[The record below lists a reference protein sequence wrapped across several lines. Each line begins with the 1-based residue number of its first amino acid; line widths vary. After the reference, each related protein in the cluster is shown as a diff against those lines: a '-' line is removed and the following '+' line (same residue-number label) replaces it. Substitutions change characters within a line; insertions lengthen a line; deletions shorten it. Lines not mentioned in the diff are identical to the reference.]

1 MEFTLKK
8 NILNIYRLQSAH
20 YGLPKDFLSG
30 KGAEITGGRWNPI
43 GVPVVYTSLTV
54 ELASLEYL
62 VHYFEGFPNSKLPS
76 LLVATIEI
84 QEEEI
89 LKIEPSFLPKVW
101 RDSPAPSILHKVT
114 EQWLKNKKYLA
125 LQLPTAVHSIQTESS
140 YNILLNPF
148 HDKMNDSLV
157 TKIEPFTFDNRFQK
171 PQIKGSKMS
180 TLIEEILGKSL

>member
-1 MEFTLKK
+1 
-8 NILNIYRLQSAH
+8 LNIYRLQSAH

-84 QEEEI
+84 AEEDNLTI
-89 LKIEPSFLPKVW
+89 DSSMLPKVW
-101 RDSPAPSILHKVT
+101 RDSPAPSLLQKVS
-114 EQWLKNKKYLA
+114 EQWLKNKKYLG
-125 LQLPTAVHSIQTESS
+125 LKLPTAVHSIQTESS
-140 YNILLNPF
+140 YNVLLNPF
-148 HDKMNDSLV
+148 HEKIHESLI
-157 TKIEPFTFDNRFQK
+157 TKIEPFSFDNRFQK